1 MQDLEE
7 KLKNLE
13 VRYTHQQAWI
23 DDLNQVVRDQGD
35 IIEAIREEL
44 GRLRE
49 NLQQGISNEKPP
61 HY

>member
-49 NLQQGISNEKPP
+49 NLKQGISNEKPP